1 MRELVYY
8 VAVSLDGFIAGPEGQ
23 FDAFLVEGDHMDAGI
38 DRFPDAIPTRIA
50 EALGI
55 DQGTGPFDTVL
66 MGANTYEVGLPD
78 VTSPYRHLEQFVLT
92 HRSYPPAEGV
102 TFTDRDPVELV
113 RELKAADG
121 KDIWLC
127 GGGTLAS
134 ELIGEIDRLVLKRQ
148 PLLFGAGIPVFAA
161 GTYDPALFRR
171 VSNRDFESGVS
182 MTEYVRA

>member
-1 MRELVYY
+1 M
-8 VAVSLDGFIAGPEGQ
+8 
-23 FDAFLVEGDHMDAGI
+23 
-38 DRFPDAIPTRIA
+38 
-50 EALGI
+50 
-55 DQGTGPFDTVL
+55 
-66 MGANTYEVGLPD
+66 
-78 VTSPYRHLEQFVLT
+78 
-92 HRSYPPAEGV
+92 
-102 TFTDRDPVELV
+102 

-134 ELIGEIDRLVLKRQ
+134 ELIGEIIRLVLKRQ
-148 PLLFGAGIPVFAA
+148 PLLFGAGIPVFAG